1 EKLLATLGLEWAQAF
16 AMGDDWPDLPL
27 LARAACPAAP
37 PNVHAEVRSRA
48 LHVTQAAGGAG
59 AVRELC
65 DLLLQAC
72 GRYAD
77 LLRDSFPSPATERA
91 P

>member
-1 EKLLATLGLEWAQAF
+1 
-16 AMGDDWPDLPL
+16 MGDDWPDLPL
-27 LARAACPAAP
+27 LARAAFPAAP
-37 PNVHAEVRSRA
+37 PNAHAEVRSRA

>member
-1 EKLLATLGLEWAQAF
+1 MSMAPKL
-16 AMGDDWPDLPL
+16 
-27 LARAACPAAP
+27 R
-37 PNVHAEVRSRA
+37 VK
-48 LHVTQAAGGAG
+48 
-59 AVRELC
+59 ELIIGIQQ
-65 DLLLQAC
+65 DC